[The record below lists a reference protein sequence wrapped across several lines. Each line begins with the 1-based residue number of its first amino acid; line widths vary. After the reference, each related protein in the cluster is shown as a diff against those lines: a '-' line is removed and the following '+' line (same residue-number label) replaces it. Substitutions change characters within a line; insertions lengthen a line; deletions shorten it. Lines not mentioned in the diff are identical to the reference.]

1 MPPSRLFNAEGPTP
15 RACFVLAALGK
26 PKLVAETLAPADMER
41 KREYGARHGEM
52 TPAVI
57 EAAAGRDATWRAAFV
72 ELLAEQYWWGEHL
85 AWPVCHALVRLD
97 GDAPLSAAYLR
108 CFVRQVSA
116 VGADGQLDA
125 DHGKLMAAHLRAH
138 PDWIG
143 REFWALFRVE
153 GMGADYQLVERT
165 GPAWDA
171 TVLALCQ
178 EEPAFRERLLVE
190 SRKRCC
196 EIFQRRASPGT
207 CACIAWP
214 IRPRTRSS
222 PASTRISPC
231 WPRRPARRW
240 AWPRTCSNVPSGCW
254 TRTR

>member
-1 MPPSRLFNAEGPTP
+1 
-15 RACFVLAALGK
+15 
-26 PKLVAETLAPADMER
+26 MER

-138 PDWIG
+138 PDGSGVNSGPCSGSRAWAPITSSSSVPG
-143 REFWALFRVE
+143 RLGTRPSWRCARK
-153 GMGADYQLVERT
+153 
-165 GPAWDA
+165 
-171 TVLALCQ
+171 
-178 EEPAFRERLLVE
+178 
-190 SRKRCC
+190 SRRSASGCWSSRGKRCC

-240 AWPRTCSNVPSGCW
+240 VWPRTCSNVPSGCW